1 MANLQRISKF
11 VEETGG
17 IGAAVQEVARLRD
30 AELAG
35 GEVKRMVAVAD
46 VKGLERLL
54 QDPSWRVRVHAV
66 RGLGDIGDARTIA
79 PLIQSLMDRHEKVR
93 VAANRAL
100 RRLGAHYEKIA
111 GFS

>member
-1 MANLQRISKF
+1 MANLQHISKF

-17 IGAAVQEVARLRD
+17 IGAAVQEVAGLRD
-30 AELAG
+30 AELAER
-35 GEVKRMVAVAD
+35 EVKGMVAVAD

-54 QDPSWRVRVHAV
+54 QDPNWRVRVRAV

-79 PLIQSLMDRHEKVR
+79 PLIQSLMDGHEKVR
-93 VAANRAL
+93 AEANRAL
-100 RRLGAHYEKIA
+100 RRLGGKYEKIA